1 MSNTTVA
8 EFAAE
13 LKKSTSTLIEQLK
26 SAGVAK
32 SAATDTLSDA
42 DKQKLLAHLQA
53 SHGTASGERKK
64 ITLVKKSTTEIKQA
78 DATGKAR
85 TIQVEVRKKR
95 TLIQRDESSEAA
107 ETAAAL
113 SASEQAKLLFEQS
126 ELERRQK
133 EAEQEAA
140 AIRDEE
146 AKLIEQRRLREEQ
159 ELHAVEQNKANK
171 QAADIPAET
180 QAPETAVKKPTKRA
194 GNKIVPEADP
204 KAEKA
209 AEEALKA
216 AEAKAL
222 AADAAKLKAQE
233 LANEEIAAAA

>member
-146 AKLIEQRRLREEQ
+146 AKLIEQRRFARR
-159 ELHAVEQNKANK
+159 ARIACRRTK
-171 QAADIPAET
+171 Q
-180 QAPETAVKKPTKRA
+180 
-194 GNKIVPEADP
+194 G
-204 KAEKA
+204 
-209 AEEALKA
+209 
-216 AEAKAL
+216 
-222 AADAAKLKAQE
+222 
-233 LANEEIAAAA
+233 

>member
-95 TLIQRDESSEAA
+95 TLIQRDES
-107 ETAAAL
+107 
-113 SASEQAKLLFEQS
+113 
-126 ELERRQK
+126 
-133 EAEQEAA
+133 
-140 AIRDEE
+140 
-146 AKLIEQRRLREEQ
+146 
-159 ELHAVEQNKANK
+159 
-171 QAADIPAET
+171 
-180 QAPETAVKKPTKRA
+180 
-194 GNKIVPEADP
+194 
-204 KAEKA
+204 
-209 AEEALKA
+209 
-216 AEAKAL
+216 
-222 AADAAKLKAQE
+222 
-233 LANEEIAAAA
+233 

>member
-113 SASEQAKLLFEQS
+113 SASEQAKLLFDFACQNVPVVCFDEQS
-126 ELERRQK
+126 NQWQLGTFDFKRGVVGHHSAAGLPGAAGCHCVAVGETRLPQGRGAGRR
-133 EAEQEAA
+133 
-140 AIRDEE
+140 
-146 AKLIEQRRLREEQ
+146 
-159 ELHAVEQNKANK
+159 
-171 QAADIPAET
+171 
-180 QAPETAVKKPTKRA
+180 
-194 GNKIVPEADP
+194 
-204 KAEKA
+204 
-209 AEEALKA
+209 
-216 AEAKAL
+216 
-222 AADAAKLKAQE
+222 
-233 LANEEIAAAA
+233 

>member
-95 TLIQRDESSEAA
+95 TLIQRDESNEAA
-107 ETAAAL
+107 EAAAL

-126 ELERRQK
+126 ELERREK

-140 AIRDEE
+140 KSAISKSVGE
-146 AKLIEQRRLREEQ
+146 
-159 ELHAVEQNKANK
+159 
-171 QAADIPAET
+171 
-180 QAPETAVKKPTKRA
+180 
-194 GNKIVPEADP
+194 
-204 KAEKA
+204 
-209 AEEALKA
+209 
-216 AEAKAL
+216 
-222 AADAAKLKAQE
+222 
-233 LANEEIAAAA
+233 

>member
-1 MSNTTVA
+1 MA
-8 EFAAE
+8 R
-13 LKKSTSTLIEQLK
+13 
-26 SAGVAK
+26 
-32 SAATDTLSDA
+32 
-42 DKQKLLAHLQA
+42 LLASA
-53 SHGTASGERKK
+53 KK

-95 TLIQRDESSEAA
+95 TLIQRDESTEAA
-107 ETAAAL
+107 EAAAL

-126 ELERRQK
+126 ELERREK

-159 ELHAVEQNKANK
+159 VLQAEEQNKAIK
-171 QAADIPAET
+171 EAVDIPVSNP
-180 QAPETAVKKPTKRA
+180 APEIVVKKPTKRA

-209 AEEALKA
+209 AEDALKA
-216 AEAKAL
+216 AEAKAQ
-222 AADAAKLKAQE
+222 AADAAQAQSTG
-233 LANEEIAAAA
+233 NSQ